1 MRRTIIFFFTAFS
14 IFSCGKKVV
23 VSTILATPISSI
35 IDTLAKKEVNLIDS
49 VAKKTIEPLKI
60 DDAELKLAP
69 EDLNFN
75 FFYTQSTNNS
85 LNSSLF
91 SISYNKTF

>member
-49 VAKKTIEPLKI
+49 VAKKTIEPLKM

-75 FFYTQSTNNS
+75 FLIS
-85 LNSSLF
+85 L
-91 SISYNKTF
+91 

>member
-1 MRRTIIFFFTAFS
+1 MVIPTPHLSLMKIAGAQALYQKTKDDFLTAG
-14 IFSCGKKVV
+14 IGY
-23 VSTILATPISSI
+23 
-35 IDTLAKKEVNLIDS
+35 
-49 VAKKTIEPLKI
+49 VAKNIEEKS
-60 DDAELKLAP
+60 
-69 EDLNFN
+69 DLNFN